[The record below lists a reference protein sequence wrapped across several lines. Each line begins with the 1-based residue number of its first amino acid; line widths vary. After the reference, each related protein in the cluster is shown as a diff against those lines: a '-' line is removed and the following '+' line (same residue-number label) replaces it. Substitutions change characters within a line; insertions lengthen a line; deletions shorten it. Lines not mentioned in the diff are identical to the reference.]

1 MVCDGCRK
9 PLAVDRWLK
18 TQPPHEMKIAR
29 RGRVEKEVCTSCYEH
44 APAEME
50 DLSGWRGALAE
61 VRAK

>member
-1 MVCDGCRK
+1 
-9 PLAVDRWLK
+9 VDRWLK